1 MSAKAAVVATTLA
14 LMAGASTAAEPRTIK
29 MATTTSTENSGLLA
43 YLLPQFTKATG
54 IGIHVIAVGSG
65 AALKLGENGDV
76 DVVLSHSPAAERE
89 FVAKGYTR
97 ERREVMYN
105 DFVVVGPKSDPAK
118 IAGQTNA
125 VTAFKRIADAGVAFV
140 SRGDDSG
147 THVKE
152 RDLWRAAGVVPR
164 GNGWYL
170 EAGQGMEAVLVMASE
185 KGAYTLTDRGTF
197 IAVED
202 KLRLSILC
210 EGDPG
215 LFNPYGV
222 MAVNPDKHPRV
233 KYQEASK
240 FVEWITSDAGLRAIS
255 EFRKNSQQLFF
266 PLKGISDAAKE
277 KDYSRL
283 NVELPASF

>member
-1 MSAKAAVVATTLA
+1 MLGKRIGGLRGDGMSAKAAVAATALA

-43 YLLPQFTKATG
+43 CLLPQFTKATG

-125 VTAFKRIADAGVAFV
+125 VTAFARIADAGVALV

-215 LFNPYGV
+215 LFNLYGV
-222 MAVNPDKHPRV
+222 MAVNPDKHPHV
-233 KYQEASK
+233 KAAEAGM
-240 FVEWITSDAGLRAIS
+240 FVDWLTSDAGRQAIAD
-255 EFRKNSQQLFF
+255 FRKNGRQLFF
-266 PLKGISDAAKE
+266 PL
-277 KDYSRL
+277 
-283 NVELPASF
+283 NVDVTASF

>member
-1 MSAKAAVVATTLA
+1 MSAKAAVAATALA

-54 IGIHVIAVGSG
+54 VDIHVIAVGSG

-105 DFVVVGPKSDPAK
+105 DFVVVGPKSDTAG

-125 VTAFKRIADAGVAFV
+125 VAAFKRIADAGAAFV

-147 THVKE
+147 THAKE
-152 RDLWRAAGVVPR
+152 KDLWKTAGIAPR
-164 GNGWYL
+164 GNGWYI

-185 KGAYTLTDRGTF
+185 KGAYTLTDRGSY
-197 IAVED
+197 IAVEN
-202 KLRLSILC
+202 KLQLSILS
-210 EGDPG
+210 EGDPA
-215 LFNPYGV
+215 LFNLYAV
-222 MAVNPDKHPRV
+222 MVVSPDKYPKV
-233 KYQEASK
+233 KATEAGK
-240 FVEWITSDAGLRAIS
+240 FVDWLTSDAGRQAIS
-255 EFRKNSQQLFF
+255 GFRKNGRQLFF
-266 PLKGISDAAKE
+266 PLGNKAAIG
-277 KDYSRL
+277 
-283 NVELPASF
+283 N